1 VAGGQLLT
9 SVFWSPDNI
18 TQTRVVYP
26 RLVLGLAAVG
36 AWLYFCSAYTGRT
49 YHRNPTYR
57 RLAIAVY
64 IALVAVKVTNPSTAN
79 TSQQQSSLPR
89 SSSIRIY
96 GATTLTAMGLSYA
109 LAFVG
114 YFMLL
119 ELFTQID
126 LDTRALFLPRWDHW
140 PSRRVDLCWVHH
152 ALPHRHH
159 LRAAGV
165 AVFAVGVAFVYIDQF
180 EAVQLAAERDTP
192 VIALDVD
199 NYIRDTNRA
208 ALTLFPRSTVQRV
221 LIWRRHS
228 RKWPT
233 ALTAI
238 IRF

>member
-1 VAGGQLLT
+1 
-9 SVFWSPDNI
+9 
-18 TQTRVVYP
+18 
-26 RLVLGLAAVG
+26 
-36 AWLYFCSAYTGRT
+36 
-49 YHRNPTYR
+49 
-57 RLAIAVY
+57 
-64 IALVAVKVTNPSTAN
+64 
-79 TSQQQSSLPR
+79 
-89 SSSIRIY
+89 
-96 GATTLTAMGLSYA
+96 MGLSYA

-126 LDTRALFLPRWDHW
+126 LDTRALLLSLGSLAF
-140 PSRRVDLCWVHH
+140 RRVGSCWVHH

-208 ALTLFPRSTVQRV
+208 ALTLFPGSTVQRGAH
-221 LIWRRHS
+221 LETS
-228 RKWPT
+228 PARKWPT

>member
-1 VAGGQLLT
+1 
-9 SVFWSPDNI
+9 
-18 TQTRVVYP
+18 
-26 RLVLGLAAVG
+26 
-36 AWLYFCSAYTGRT
+36 
-49 YHRNPTYR
+49 
-57 RLAIAVY
+57 
-64 IALVAVKVTNPSTAN
+64 
-79 TSQQQSSLPR
+79 
-89 SSSIRIY
+89 
-96 GATTLTAMGLSYA
+96 MGLSYA

-126 LDTRALFLPRWDHW
+126 LDTRALFALVGITGLP
-140 PSRRVDLCWVHH
+140 VVLDLVWVHH

-208 ALTLFPRSTVQRV
+208 ALTLFPGSTVQRV